1 MSHPIETQP
10 QAQSQAQH
18 PIAAAFA
25 HAREAGR
32 TALLP
37 YVMAGYPDA
46 ATSEALA
53 VALGE
58 AGADLLELGMP
69 FSDPMADGATI
80 QAASQRALEG
90 GMTPEGALALAGRIH
105 ARIATPLV
113 LMTYYNPIFSAGI
126 EAFCEQ
132 AAAAGIVGLIVPDLP
147 PEEAESLQTAASE
160 HGIALIYLVTPTSP
174 DERLAQIG
182 EAAAGSGGFLYC
194 VSLSGTTGARERLP
208 EHLAAFLARVRGHS
222 DLPLAV
228 GFGVSRPEHIAE
240 IGTMA
245 DGAVVASAMLNVVD
259 AAPEDERVRAGV
271 DFLRSL
277 QVGAQQR
284 NGSQ

>member
-1 MSHPIETQP
+1 MSQNIQT
-10 QAQSQAQH
+10 QH

-25 HAREAGR
+25 RAREAGR

-37 YVMAGYPDA
+37 YVMAGYPDV

-58 AGADLLELGMP
+58 AGADLLELGVP

-105 ARIATPLV
+105 ARIATPLL
-113 LMTYYNPIFSAGI
+113 LMTYYNPIFSSGV

-132 AAAAGIVGLIVPDLP
+132 AVQAGVAGLIVPDLP
-147 PEEAESLQTAASE
+147 PEEAEPLEMAARTR
-160 HGIALIYLVTPTSP
+160 GIALIYLVTPTSP
-174 DERLAQIG
+174 DERLAQVA
-182 EAAAGSGGFLYC
+182 EAAKGSGGFLYC
-194 VSLSGTTGARERLP
+194 VSLSGTTGARASLP
-208 EHLAAFLARVRGHS
+208 EHLAAFIARVRGHS

-228 GFGVSRPEHIAE
+228 GFGVSRPEHVAE
-240 IGTMA
+240 IGTLA
-245 DGAVVASAMLNVVD
+245 DGAVVASALLNAVD
-259 AAPEDERVRAGV
+259 AAPEGERVQAGV
-271 DFLRSL
+271 DFLRAL
-277 QVGAQQR
+277 QAGAQ
-284 NGSQ
+284 

>member
-1 MSHPIETQP
+1 MSQNIQT
-10 QAQSQAQH
+10 QH

-25 HAREAGR
+25 RAREAGR

-37 YVMAGYPDA
+37 YVMAGYPDV

-58 AGADLLELGMP
+58 AGADLLELGVP

-113 LMTYYNPIFSAGI
+113 LMTYYNPIFSSGV

-132 AAAAGIVGLIVPDLP
+132 AVQAGVAGLIVPDLP
-147 PEEAESLQTAASE
+147 PEEAEPLEMAARAR
-160 HGIALIYLVTPTSP
+160 GIALIYLVTPTSP
-174 DERLAQIG
+174 DERLAQVA
-182 EAAAGSGGFLYC
+182 EAAKDSGGFLYC
-194 VSLSGTTGARERLP
+194 VSLSGTTGARDRLP
-208 EHLAAFLARVRGHS
+208 EHLAAFIARVRGHS

-228 GFGVSRPEHIAE
+228 GFGVSRPEHVAE
-240 IGTMA
+240 IGILA
-245 DGAVVASAMLNVVD
+245 DGAVVASALLNAVD
-259 AAPEDERVRAGV
+259 AAPEGERVQAGV
-271 DFLRSL
+271 DFLRAL
-277 QVGAQQR
+277 QAGAQ
-284 NGSQ
+284 

>member
-1 MSHPIETQP
+1 MSQNIQT
-10 QAQSQAQH
+10 QH
-18 PIAAAFA
+18 PIAVAFA
-25 HAREAGR
+25 RAREEGR

-58 AGADLLELGMP
+58 AGADLLELGVP

-80 QAASQRALEG
+80 QVASHHALEG
-90 GMTPEGALALAGRIH
+90 GMTLDGALALAGRIH

-126 EAFCEQ
+126 ASFCER
-132 AAAAGIVGLIVPDLP
+132 AAQVGVVGLIVPDLP
-147 PEEAESLQTAASE
+147 PEESEPLQSAASQ

-174 DERLAQIG
+174 DERLAQVAT
-182 EAAAGSGGFLYC
+182 AAKDSGGFLYC
-194 VSLSGTTGARERLP
+194 VSLSGTTGARDRLP
-208 EHLAAFLARVRGHS
+208 EHLAAFLARVRSHS

-228 GFGVSRPEHIAE
+228 GFGVSRPEHVAE
-240 IGTMA
+240 IGAMA
-245 DGAVVASAMLNVVD
+245 EGAVVASALLNAVD
-259 AAPEDERVRAGV
+259 AAPATERVQAGV
-271 DFLRSL
+271 DFLRAL
-277 QVGAQQR
+277 QAGAKR
-284 NGSQ
+284 T

>member
-1 MSHPIETQP
+1 MSLSSITT
-10 QAQSQAQH
+10 
-18 PIAAAFA
+18 AFA
-25 HAREAGR
+25 RAREEGR

-58 AGADLLELGMP
+58 AGADILELGVP

-80 QAASQRALEG
+80 QAASHHALEG
-90 GMTPEGALALAGRIH
+90 GMTPEGALALAGRVH

-126 EAFCEQ
+126 ASFCARAAQ
-132 AAAAGIVGLIVPDLP
+132 AGVSGLIVPDLP
-147 PEEAESLQTAASE
+147 PEESEPLQTAARQ
-160 HGIALIYLVTPTSP
+160 HGIALIFLVTPTSP
-174 DERLAQIG
+174 DERLAQV
-182 EAAAGSGGFLYC
+182 AAAAKDSGGFLYC
-194 VSLSGTTGARERLP
+194 VALSGTTGARDRLP
-208 EHLAAFLARVRGHS
+208 EHLAAFIARVRSHS

-240 IGTMA
+240 IGAMA
-245 DGAVVASAMLNVVD
+245 EGAVVASALLNAVD
-259 AAPEDERVRAGV
+259 AAPDGARVQTGV
-271 DFLRSL
+271 DFLRAL
-277 QVGAQQR
+277 QAGAKQ
-284 NGSQ
+284 G